1 MVRVGNDNTI
11 ASYTD
16 FQNVFA
22 FGPSAPLRL
31 PKHTTLGSNPCNL
44 EAEKSQATPVM
55 FLLH

>member
-22 FGPSAPLRL
+22 FGPLTPLRL
-31 PKHTTLGSNPCNL
+31 PKHTTLGSNPYNL